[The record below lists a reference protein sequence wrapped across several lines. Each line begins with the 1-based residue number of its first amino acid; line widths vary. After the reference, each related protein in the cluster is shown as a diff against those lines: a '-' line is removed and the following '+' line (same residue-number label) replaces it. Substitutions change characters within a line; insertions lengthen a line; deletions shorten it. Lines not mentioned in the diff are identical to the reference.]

1 MEMTVGCKKGQVGP
15 VKAGTDAGEGM
26 RGRVEQGKSGG
37 KEGEGGE
44 EADGRRGVGGSGG
57 KEGGAGGKAERR
69 SQRRGIG
76 SFWQPVTGQ
85 DSFNQFEFVGEF
97 AHQAD
102 LCPSRQCQLC
112 SHTEGVQKPLQTCH
126 QLAGI
131 HLLRGQMPA
140 TACTQGPGQL

>member
-1 MEMTVGCKKGQVGP
+1 MEMTVGCKEGQVGP

-26 RGRVEQGKSGG
+26 RGRGEQGKSGG
-37 KEGEGGE
+37 KEGEGGGTQRE
-44 EADGRRGVGGSGG
+44 GRGGG
-57 KEGGAGGKAERR
+57 GGKAERR
-69 SQRRGIG
+69 SQRGGIG

-102 LCPSRQCQLC
+102 LCPGRQCQLC
-112 SHTEGVQKPLQTCH
+112 SHAEGVQKPLQTCH